1 MAEDVGKE
9 AARTLVTELSVKP
22 TVDEF
27 LADMLIPYMA
37 LSEGKSAFLTRA
49 ISEHIES
56 NIWLM
61 EKMLNVKFTIEKVNN
76 LYRIEKS

>member
-1 MAEDVGKE
+1 MF
-9 AARTLVTELSVKP
+9 TWQTCL
-22 TVDEF
+22 
-27 LADMLIPYMA
+27 
-37 LSEGKSAFLTRA
+37 FLTWLWQRA
-49 ISEHIES
+49 NQLFWLRTISEHIES